1 MSKSITQMSVSDVES
16 RQQDEIESLRS
27 IYGDIMQETT
37 PQTSVWNKSPSP
49 RFTIHLTSHV
59 NPECPI
65 VSLDLEVQF
74 TPTYPILP
82 AIVKV
87 GKWQNLENSRKA
99 SIEAKVRDIMKEY
112 AGEEICFT
120 LIMEIKEMLD
130 DFQQTTKETQSLGVE
145 REQRLKAE
153 RLLMEKQE
161 QEQMRQE
168 ALERREQTRLTNEQ
182 ILRMRMAEG
191 ADFQADESRGY
202 SFNQDL
208 ASELTSE
215 EFGAGASRDDLLSI
229 NGTESLGGFVFANQ
243 IPDSVPGT
251 SIQFRFRAV
260 VGLTKIK
267 SGDLLSVFGHQY
279 RVSPQVTPE
288 VHAKL
293 DDHNVSIEYAMHVI
307 ELDDPK
313 LQNNDGK
320 AEIRSLELDL
330 DAAVRYTSDSLLRVY
345 GYQIDSVGPSW
356 TVRILTAPMLGTTTL
371 HDILATKGQEIP
383 WTIARSLLIQILP
396 ALESMHDHGLAHQL
410 LCPQTILVKNDESSS
425 QSSGLQP
432 LPSLITSPVKI
443 AHPSYGARLARLTLL
458 NLKKFLPWPDPDL
471 SGGPMKTDIWDLG
484 SLLARITLGP
494 SIYRTSPSEFLRTF
508 QSSDFLGIEDY
519 AERLG
524 DILSRMLQEHAF
536 KRASLMELGAV
547 KFLRL
552 GMDPTHFQNEKI
564 GSSKESISSPSQH
577 APRGVSTRPALN
589 TPIPTNS
596 ARAPTSILNSAYRA
610 HGASQALRNH
620 SGFKTELLLLP
631 SRYQR
636 EFEEV
641 GKLGKGGFGE
651 VVKARNRMEGTF
663 YAIKKI
669 RHRAEKLDSLLS
681 EVLSLARLNHQYIVR
696 YYSCWVE
703 DAIDDDYD
711 QSDEDELSD
720 ELELPL
726 NIRLSSVLR
735 SHDNSFQFDYFN
747 TMDPSFDLK
756 DPDFDEVDKDDDF
769 DDPFE
774 FARSDDDEE
783 DKTDEESY
791 DQSTEDPSEDLT
803 SEVETSSEAANAQD
817 AIKNSNGARSILYIQ
832 MEFCEN
838 NTLLNLIEKSLFDN
852 PSEYWRL
859 FRQLLEAVSYI
870 HVSGFIHRDL
880 KPMNIFIDRQN
891 NVKVGDFG
899 LAKNSQ
905 FNSAVST
912 NNQVATSRNKDLST
926 VVGTFF
932 YTANEVATGDYDE
945 KVDMYSLGVIFFEMC
960 YHLSTGMERAHILN
974 GLRLA
979 DVVFPSDFSQ
989 KKTTERRIIRS
1000 LLSHDPK
1007 KRPSATELLQ
1017 SGQIPVEH
1025 QDEIIKE
1032 ALRSLADPASP
1043 WQQQVRDT
1051 LFSQPYLLARDL
1063 MFDNMGR
1070 PIESDNSQD
1079 DLLILSQIL
1088 AKVTEICTHHGAI
1101 RDFNGSALIP
1111 RPQSQVNEQ
1120 IYSLLDR
1127 SGMVLSLS
1135 YDLVLPMARFLSQ
1148 NKIQVDKTFRHEFVY
1163 RPNLRGA
1170 GRPDKYSVVAFDVH
1184 SANMRNTAF
1193 SDAECILVADEILSK
1208 FPCFGTKSAQSLI
1221 VLNHSDVLHS
1231 VLEFAFAKSHTVHK
1245 NRLFELIGVLLQ
1257 LGVERGAEYVKTCLR
1272 NDFAIQHTVVNELV
1286 DVFNFTMEPER
1297 ARTKLRK
1304 IMVDLPLLL
1313 KVERAFQHIQATIDI
1328 LKKFDIRVPIF
1339 FGPLSSYNAK
1349 YYEGGIMFQGIIRL
1363 DKNRKFARVVSGGRY
1378 DKLINSLSNDGIAKS
1393 KTPHAVGLQLNVRLI
1408 YLLTKSSKA
1417 SVLSDEWKRQRC
1429 DVLVTSLQES
1439 TMVDSGAGLLST
1451 LWGCNVSADCFVS
1464 PSHEEIVTKAVED
1477 GVTYIVHLKQP
1488 NSQNDKRTRKNTF
1501 KPIRVKNLVTGK
1513 DTDLDYDEI
1522 VNFIIGD
1529 KEEQHSEDSEADS
1542 KEEIGGPIFNIDVN
1556 QRVVIAQNIAPRG
1569 RKNKKDKWEL
1579 ENDSKLAGASVM
1591 KSLATAPVFPV
1602 ELNDATL
1609 DLLSGLSIS
1618 VSQEEWVKKI
1628 FFSSNKAPKNYVV
1641 NLQDQLNRE
1650 AHRGTEWAILHL
1662 TKTDK
1667 TVIVDLQR

>member
-1 MSKSITQMSVSDVES
+1 MSVSDVES

-27 IYGDIMQETT
+27 IYGDIMHETT

-49 RFTIHLTSHV
+49 RFTVHLTSQV

-65 VSLDLEVQF
+65 VSLELEIQF

-82 AIVKV
+82 AIVKIS
-87 GKWQNLENSRKA
+87 KWHNLENSRKA
-99 SIEAKVRDIMKEY
+99 SIEEKVRDIMKEY

-120 LIMEIKEMLD
+120 LIMEIKELLD

-182 ILRMRMAEG
+182 ILRMRVAEG
-191 ADFQADESRGY
+191 ADSQADENRGY

-208 ASELTSE
+208 ASEFANE
-215 EFGAGASRDDLLSI
+215 EFGAGSSRDDLLSI

-260 VGLTKIK
+260 LGITKTK
-267 SGDLLSVFGHQY
+267 NSDLLSVFGHQY
-279 RVSPQVTPE
+279 RVSPQVAPE
-288 VHAKL
+288 VQSKL

-313 LQNNDGK
+313 LQSNDGK

-345 GYQIDSVGPSW
+345 GYQIDSVGPTW
-356 TVRILTAPMLGTTTL
+356 TVRILTAPLVGTTTL
-371 HDILATKGQEIP
+371 QNILGSEGQKIS
-383 WTIARSLLIQILP
+383 WTAARSLLIQILP
-396 ALESMHDHGLAHQL
+396 ALESMHDQGLAHQL
-410 LCPQTILVKNDESSS
+410 LCPQTILVKNVDNSS
-425 QSSGLQP
+425 QPAGLQP
-432 LPSLITSPVKI
+432 LPSSLTSSVKI
-443 AHPSYGARLARLTLL
+443 AHPAYGARLTRLALL
-458 NLKKFLPWPDPDL
+458 NLIKFLPWPDPDV
-471 SGGPMKTDIWDLG
+471 SGGPMKSDIWDLG

-494 SIYRTSPSEFLRTF
+494 SIYRTSPNEFLRNF
-508 QSSDFLGIEDY
+508 KSSDFVGIEDY
-519 AERLG
+519 AERLS

-552 GMDPTHFQNEKI
+552 GMDPTHFQNDKK
-564 GSSKESISSPSQH
+564 GSSKDLFSTTSQYP
-577 APRGVSTRPALN
+577 PRGLSTRSALH

-596 ARAPTSILNSAYRA
+596 IRAPSILNSAHRTQ
-610 HGASQALRNH
+610 GASQALRNY
-620 SGFKTELLLLP
+620 SGFKTELLFLP

-703 DAIDDDYD
+703 DAIDEEVDE
-711 QSDEDELSD
+711 SDEDDLSD

-747 TMDPSFDLK
+747 TVDPSFDLS
-756 DPDFDEVDKDDDF
+756 DPDFDDVGKDDDF

-774 FARSDDDEE
+774 FARSDDDDDGEN
-783 DKTDEESY
+783 TDEELY
-791 DQSTEDPSEDLT
+791 EQSTEEPSEDLT
-803 SEVETSSEAANAQD
+803 TEGETSSVTPSAQEAA
-817 AIKNSNGARSILYIQ
+817 KSSHGPRSILYIQ

-838 NTLLNLIEKSLFDN
+838 NTLLNLIEKSLFEN
-852 PSEYWRL
+852 SSEYWRL

-870 HVSGFIHRDL
+870 HMSGFIHRDL

-989 KKTTERRIIRS
+989 KKTTERKIIRS

-1007 KRPSATELLQ
+1007 RRPSASELLQ

-1070 PIESDNSQD
+1070 PMDADNSQD

-1088 AKVTEICTHHGAI
+1088 AKVTDICTHHGAI

-1120 IYSLLDR
+1120 VYSLLDK

-1163 RPNLRGA
+1163 RPNLRGT

-1184 SANMRNTAF
+1184 STNMRNAAF

-1208 FPCFGTKSAQSLI
+1208 FPCFGTKTVQSLI

-1245 NRLFELIGVLLQ
+1245 NRMFELIGVLLQ
-1257 LGVERGAEYVKTCLR
+1257 LGVERGAEYVKACLR

-1286 DVFNFTMEPER
+1286 DLFNFTLEPER

-1313 KVERAFQHIQATIDI
+1313 KVDRAFQHIQATIDT
-1328 LKKFDIRVPIF
+1328 LKKLGIRIPIF

-1349 YYEGGIMFQGIIRL
+1349 YYEGGIMFQGIVRL
-1363 DKNRKFARVVSGGRY
+1363 DKNRKFARVVTGGRY
-1378 DKLINSLSNDGIAKS
+1378 DKFIDSLSNDGIAKS
-1393 KTPHAVGLQLNVRLI
+1393 KTPHSVGLQLNVRLL
-1408 YLLTKSSKA
+1408 YLLMKSSKA
-1417 SVLSDEWKRQRC
+1417 TAISDEWKRQRC

-1439 TMVDSGAGLLST
+1439 IMIDSGAGLLST
-1451 LWGCNVSADCFVS
+1451 LWGCNVSADYFVS
-1464 PSHEEIVTKAVED
+1464 PSHEEIVTKSVED

-1488 NSQNDKRTRKNTF
+1488 NSQNDKKTRKNTF
-1501 KPIRVKNLVTGK
+1501 KPIRVKNLITGK

-1522 VNFIIGD
+1522 VNFITDD
-1529 KEEQHSEDSEADS
+1529 KEEQHSEESETDS
-1542 KEEIGGPIFNIDVN
+1542 KVEIGGPIFNIDVN

-1618 VSQEEWVKKI
+1618 VPQEEWVKKI
-1628 FFSSNKAPKNYVV
+1628 FFSSSKAPKNYVV